1 MYGKRKLMS
10 LRTPVST
17 VPEQRSAYVEEQPLT
32 IPNLAPSAAPPSPD
46 ASPATPRPN
55 GHART
60 ISDASSVG
68 LSTPSATDG
77 ETEESEASEVVTET
91 DETETED
98 EIRPSTP
105 RPTLGSLPGSGSGSG
120 LRSNANRTSNGHS
133 RNGSKASLKNSRNGS
148 ANGTNGNGLNSQHD
162 ILARFFR
169 HDPIGLFHLDFM
181 RYVSLQFRFG
191 FALCVTI
198 TFLRFTFT
206 TPISR

>member
-1 MYGKRKLMS
+1 MS
-10 LRTPVST
+10 LRTPVNA
-17 VPEQRSAYVEEQPLT
+17 VPEQRSAYVEEAPLT
-32 IPNLAPSAAPPSPD
+32 IPNLAPSAAPTSPPSPD
-46 ASPATPRPN
+46 AVPSTPRPN

-105 RPTLGSLPGSGSGSG
+105 RPTLGSLHGSGSGSG
-120 LRSNANRTSNGHS
+120 LRSNGHS
-133 RNGSKASLKNSRNGS
+133 RNGSKASLKNGRS

-162 ILARFFR
+162 ILARFFK

-181 RYVSLQFRFG
+181 RCVSLSTYLVSIRCQHRISLFR
-191 FALCVTI
+191 V
-198 TFLRFTFT
+198 
-206 TPISR
+206 PS